1 MLGYEPA
8 TGHQYALFL
17 RLVRDDAADYLDRAL
32 ELMDLTWEEF
42 SQLFRSV
49 GQVVGVYL
57 QGEMVGFSWVEERDA
72 VLHLH
77 ALILKSGFRGKGIG
91 SQILRDIEAGVREG
105 VDAIELGVHVS
116 NDAAKRLYERIGY
129 RKVRALDELGFVV
142 MQKSLTSQ
150 PPMQAPGRGQA

>member
-8 TGHQYALFL
+8 TGDQYDLFL
-17 RLVRDDAADYLDRAL
+17 RLMGDDAADYLNGSL

-57 QGEMVGFSWVEERDA
+57 QGEMAGFYWVEERDA

-91 SQILRDIEAGVREG
+91 SHILHDIEAMVGAG

-116 NDAAKRLYERIGY
+116 SHRAKKLYERVGY
-129 RKVRALDELGFVV
+129 RKVRVLDELGFVV
-142 MQKSLTSQ
+142 MQKPLTSQ
-150 PPMQAPGRGQA
+150 PPMQVPGRGQE